1 MPQNIKLLKKNLKL
15 NNDLNTKVIQGAAS
29 NKNHYDY
36 IFTSNHLNLGTF
48 HPIGTSKKFITNK
61 LKVKT
66 YSLLKLFN
74 NYGSPDLIRMDV
86 EGHEVKIFEDL
97 FLNKKKFRN
106 YPMICFETH
115 LSKYTKKNSM
125 NNILKKLF
133 SIGYYVKFGSSS
145 SLRGTK
151 IMEEKLKYLA
161 VSQTIHTDEEKRKI
175 FKDISNKDALHLICS
190 SGGLRTVLL
199 AKKNK

>member
-1 MPQNIKLLKKNLKL
+1 
-15 NNDLNTKVIQGAAS
+15 
-29 NKNHYDY
+29 
-36 IFTSNHLNLGTF
+36 
-48 HPIGTSKKFITNK
+48 
-61 LKVKT
+61 
-66 YSLLKLFN
+66 
-74 NYGSPDLIRMDV
+74 MDV